1 MSTLTWDHYCG
12 GGSGAGREWSSCW
25 SRPGPSRALP
35 KNSDG
40 VRMYERMHHTTL
52 FYKLKVLWQNQA
64 VGLVLLLHHILVG
77 GGASW
82 EEGGFRRCLS
92 WVVFQKIY
100 RASVTRMR
108 VSFLPFLKQL
118 IIYATCCLLPAC
130 LSDGM
135 SDAVYMRIVS
145 LLANEALVSAADR
158 RTYEKMKWLD
168 FQRPKLGIRSAYKV
182 VSEHDWFHTQN

>member
-12 GGSGAGREWSSCW
+12 SGGGAGREWSSCW

-92 WVVFQKIY
+92 WVVFQKKY
-100 RASVTRMR
+100 RASVTGMR
-108 VSFLPFLKQL
+108 VSFSPFLKQL

-130 LSDGM
+130 HACRTECRTLFIWESFPYWQMKHLLFRQWIDGRTKRW
-135 SDAVYMRIVS
+135 SGS
-145 LLANEALVSAADR
+145 TSNAL
-158 RTYEKMKWLD
+158 
-168 FQRPKLGIRSAYKV
+168 
-182 VSEHDWFHTQN
+182 N